1 MSAAAVTIFQGEF
14 YIAITRAAQEHVV
27 ATFEESED
35 HKTLLVIDE
44 KVRTNL
50 FRELRLDDQTIVEA
64 FSMYS
69 EPTEIKTIF
78 VAPSFDHHAKEFVA
92 KHWGMLMF
100 T

>member
-1 MSAAAVTIFQGEF
+1 MIFQGEF
-14 YIAITRAAQEHVV
+14 YIATTRAAQDHVV
-27 ATFEESED
+27 ATFEESDD
-35 HKTLLVIDE
+35 HYTLLVIDE

-50 FRELRLDDQTIVEA
+50 FRELRLDNQTIVEA

-69 EPTEIKTIF
+69 QPTGVKTIF
-78 VAPSFDHHAKEFVA
+78 VAPSFDHYAKEFMA

>member
-1 MSAAAVTIFQGEF
+1 MAVADIFQGEF
-14 YIAITRAAQEHVV
+14 YIATTRAGHEHVV

-35 HKTLLVIDE
+35 QKTLLVIDE

-69 EPTEIKTIF
+69 QPTDVKTIF
-78 VAPSFDHHAKEFVA
+78 VAPSFDHYAKEFMA

>member
-1 MSAAAVTIFQGEF
+1 METSTIFQGEF

-64 FSMYS
+64 FSVYS
-69 EPTEIKTIF
+69 EPKAEVKTIF
-78 VAPSFDHHAKEFVA
+78 VAPSFDHYAKEFVA

>member
-1 MSAAAVTIFQGEF
+1 MQGEF
-14 YIAITRAAQEHVV
+14 YIAATGAAREHVIAV
-27 ATFEESED
+27 FEESED
-35 HKTLLVIDE
+35 HYTLLVIDE

-50 FRELRLDDQTIVEA
+50 FRQLRLDDQTIVEA

-69 EPTEIKTIF
+69 EPTAGTKTIF
-78 VAPSFDHHAKEFVA
+78 VAPSFDHYAKEFMA

>member
-1 MSAAAVTIFQGEF
+1 MAVAYIFQGEF
-14 YIAITRAAQEHVV
+14 YIATTRAAQEHVV
-27 ATFEESED
+27 ATFEESDED
-35 HKTLLVIDE
+35 RKTLLVIDE

-50 FRELRLDDQTIVEA
+50 FRGLRLDDQTIVEA

-78 VAPSFDHHAKEFVA
+78 VAPSFDHYAKEFVA